1 MNYTDEVSAY
11 ATMVNAGVDMFMVSK
26 KATIERLFKHAKI
39 CVERSYI
46 PEVRL
51 VDAVTRILT
60 VKMAMG
66 LV

>member
-1 MNYTDEVSAY
+1 
-11 ATMVNAGVDMFMVSK
+11 MVNAGTDMFMLSK
-26 KATIERLFKHAKI
+26 KATVERLVKHAKKQ
-39 CVERSYI
+39 VERGYI